1 MKSGRGQAGQQAHGG
16 AEDYAFGWSHEAG
29 KHSKDAKGA
38 ADKESPENKTAHTE
52 PHGRF
57 FSRRIKKGLFVIIY
71 GRPLFC
77 QCVGLCGLGG
87 CHEIFAVGMSG
98 RPVLLPRSL

>member
-1 MKSGRGQAGQQAHGG
+1 MPEGRLFLLFSLLFHAFFVESGRGQACQKAHSRP
-16 AEDYAFGWSHEAG
+16 EDDAFGGPHETGQHREHAEG
-29 KHSKDAKGA
+29 I

-57 FSRRIKKGLFVIIY
+57 FSHRIKKEVSVIIY

-77 QCVGLCGLGG
+77 Q
-87 CHEIFAVGMSG
+87 
-98 RPVLLPRSL
+98 